1 LFGNAVKR
9 KPSSIFGVL
18 VIISIFLFVPS
29 CIDYTV
35 LIEADLLSS
44 GEKYEDRD
52 VEDILLDK
60 QLNFIVQSIPIPA
73 FSRPGDTLSDSIIDL
88 SWQIPSSDQKSVTLR
103 C

>member
-1 LFGNAVKR
+1 MKR

-29 CIDYTV
+29 SIDYTV
-35 LIEADLLSS
+35 LIEVGLLSP

-52 VEDILLDK
+52 AEDFLLDK
-60 QLNFIVQSIPIPA
+60 QLNFTIDSSPLSI
-73 FSRPGDTLSDSIIDL
+73 FSLRENNLFDLLTSLTL
-88 SWQIPSSDQKSVTLR
+88 QIPSSDQKPLTLR

>member
-1 LFGNAVKR
+1 VKR

-52 VEDILLDK
+52 GEDFLLDN
-60 QLNFIVQSIPIPA
+60 QLNFTIDSSPLSI
-73 FSRPGDTLSDSIIDL
+73 FSLRENNLFDSL
-88 SWQIPSSDQKSVTLR
+88 AGLALQVPSSDQKPLTLR

>member
-1 LFGNAVKR
+1 VKR

-44 GEKYEDRD
+44 GEKYEDQD
-52 VEDILLDK
+52 AEDFSLDK
-60 QLNFIVQSIPIPA
+60 QLNFTINSSPLSI
-73 FSRPGDTLSDSIIDL
+73 FSLWENNLFHSLTGLAL
-88 SWQIPSSDQKSVTLR
+88 QIPSSDQKPLTLR